1 MASLDGA
8 LLWVLEQQAEMERL
22 LAELVSQNSYTQN
35 AAGVRL
41 CQERFRERLE
51 RIPLE
56 TALHDGGPFGPHLT
70 FATEA
75 IKRDRGPLLIGHMDT
90 VFPPGTFEG
99 YRASEGVARGPG
111 VLDMKGGLVV
121 LAFALEALAREG
133 RLAAIPIQGI
143 IVSDEEAGSPDSR
156 TLLRRLCSRADCGL
170 CFESGRAGD
179 LIITRRKGT
188 GAFRVLAV
196 GKAAHAGNLHHEGVN
211 AVWALAKFVDRA
223 QGLTDYARGITV
235 NVGKIEGGDARN
247 TVPDR
252 AMADVDFRFHTLAD
266 AGAVEEA
273 LRSCAVEVERAVP
286 GARMTLTGGRARPP
300 LERTAESA
308 ALKEVYAECQR
319 ASGLGDGEAPLLG
332 GGSDAATTAEAGVP
346 SIDGLGPRGAGF
358 HTVEERIE
366 LETLPRKAQALVRFL
381 WNRAKDVS

>member
-1 MASLDGA
+1 MASLDDA
-8 LLWVLEQQAEMERL
+8 LLWVLAQQAEMERL

-41 CQERFRERLE
+41 CQERFRERLRALSIE
-51 RIPLE
+51 S
-56 TALHDGGPFGPHLT
+56 ALHDGGNFGPHLT
-70 FATEA
+70 FATKA
-75 IKRDRGPLLIGHMDT
+75 INKDRGPLLIGHMDT

-121 LAFALEALAREG
+121 IAFALAALDREG
-133 RLAAIPIQGI
+133 RLASIPLQGA

-156 TLLRRLCSRADCGL
+156 TLLGRLCARADCALG
-170 CFESGRAGD
+170 FESGRAGD
-179 LIITRRKGT
+179 LIVTRRKGT
-188 GAFRVLAV
+188 GAFRVVAL

-211 AVWALAKFVDRA
+211 AIWALAKLIDRA

-235 NVGKIEGGDARN
+235 NVGKVEGGDARN

-266 AGAVEEA
+266 AEAVEEA
-273 LRSCAVEVERAVP
+273 LRRCAVEAELAVP
-286 GARMTLTGGRARPP
+286 GVRMTMTGGRTRPP

-308 ALKEVYAECQR
+308 ALKEAYADCQR

-381 WNRAKDVS
+381 WKRAKEV